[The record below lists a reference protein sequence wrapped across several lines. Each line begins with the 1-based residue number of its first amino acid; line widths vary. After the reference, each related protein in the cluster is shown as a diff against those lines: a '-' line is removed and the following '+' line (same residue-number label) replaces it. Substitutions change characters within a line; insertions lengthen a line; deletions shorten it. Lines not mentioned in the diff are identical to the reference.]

1 MSDLK
6 VSILQPDPVW
16 EDKKA
21 NLGLYDRMIG
31 DLNSP
36 DLILLPEMFDTGFS
50 MNVSRLA
57 EPMGGPVVSWM
68 REKAFLTGAVVA
80 GSTIIREGD
89 SIFNRLV
96 WAQPDGTLDFYHK
109 RHLFSMGSEH
119 LHYSPGT
126 ERRSFTCKDWKVRAL
141 VCYDLRFPVW
151 SRNDDDY
158 DLLVYLANWPSARHH
173 VWKSLLVARALENQ
187 CWCIG
192 VNRTG
197 RDGMDLDYLGDSGV
211 IDARGKAYWSG
222 ADQGVLEYS
231 LSLSDLHEFRKKFP
245 VLKDRDNFTLLP

>member
-1 MSDLK
+1 MSQLK
-6 VSILQPDPVW
+6 VAILQPDPVW
-16 EDKKA
+16 EDKTT
-21 NLGLYDRMIG
+21 NLALYDRMIG
-31 DLNSP
+31 DLGSP

-50 MNVSRLA
+50 MNVGQLA
-57 EPMGGPVVSWM
+57 ETMDGPVVSWM
-68 REKAFLTGAVVA
+68 REKAALTGAVVA
-80 GSTIIREGD
+80 GSTIIRDGD
-89 SIFNRLV
+89 AIYNRLV
-96 WAQPDGTLDFYHK
+96 WAQPNGSLDFYDK

-126 ERRSFTCKDWKVRAL
+126 ERKSFSCKGWKIRAL

-173 VWKSLLVARALENQ
+173 VWKTLLVARALENQ

-197 RDGMDLDYLGDSGV
+197 RDGMDLNYLGDSGV
-211 IDARGKAYWSG
+211 IDARGKAYWTG

-231 LSLSDLHEFRKKFP
+231 LSLTDLHDFRRKFP
-245 VLKDRDNFTLLP
+245 VLRDRDSFTLNS

>member
-1 MSDLK
+1 MSELK

-16 EDKKA
+16 EDKRA
-21 NLGLYDRMIG
+21 NLGLYDQMIG

-50 MNVSRLA
+50 MNVGHLA
-57 EPMGGPVVSWM
+57 ESMNGPVVSWM
-68 REKAFLTGAVVA
+68 LEKAVLTGAVVA
-80 GSTIIREGD
+80 GSTIIRDGD
-89 SIFNRLV
+89 AIYNRLV
-96 WAQPDGTLDFYHK
+96 WAQPNGSLDFYDK

-126 ERRSFTCKDWKVRAL
+126 ERKSFSCKGWKIRAL

-173 VWKSLLVARALENQ
+173 VWKTLLVARALENQ

-192 VNRTG
+192 VNRSG
-197 RDGMDLDYLGDSGV
+197 RDGMDLDYFGDSGV

-222 ADQGVLEYS
+222 AAPGVLEYS

>member
-1 MSDLK
+1 MSQLK
-6 VSILQPDPVW
+6 VAILQPDPVW
-16 EDKKA
+16 EDKTT
-21 NLGLYDRMIG
+21 NLALYDRMIG
-31 DLNSP
+31 DLGSP

-50 MNVSRLA
+50 MNVGQLA
-57 EPMGGPVVSWM
+57 ETMDGPVVSWM
-68 REKAFLTGAVVA
+68 REKAALTGAVVA
-80 GSTIIREGD
+80 GSTIIRDGD
-89 SIFNRLV
+89 VIYNRLV
-96 WAQPDGTLDFYHK
+96 WAQPNGSLDFYDK

-126 ERRSFTCKDWKVRAL
+126 ERKSFSCKGWKIRAL

-173 VWKSLLVARALENQ
+173 VWKTLLVARALENQ

-197 RDGMDLDYLGDSGV
+197 RDGMDLNYLGDSGV
-211 IDARGKAYWSG
+211 IDARGKAYWTG

-231 LSLSDLHEFRKKFP
+231 LSLTDLHDFRRKFP
-245 VLKDRDNFTLLP
+245 VLRDRDSFTLNS

>member
-80 GSTIIREGD
+80 GSTIIRERD

-96 WAQPDGTLDFYHK
+96 WAQPDGTLDFYDK
-109 RHLFSMGSEH
+109 RHLFPMGSEH
-119 LHYSPGT
+119 HHYSPGT

-197 RDGMDLDYLGDSGV
+197 RDGMDLIYLGDSGV